1 MPDDDKD
8 LKDVSDDDLEATLSG
23 DTSDTSDTS
32 DDSSDDS
39 DDSSD
44 DSHDGDD
51 HSDNDDDADNDD
63 DDKGGDDKGDEI
75 DWEKELHKAKTNFG
89 RKTKNLEDQVK
100 SLTDNMNSLVDLI
113 KSGGLTKQAGN
124 QDNDKGNAFDD
135 DTPIPL
141 TMGGLAQVIAQMNN
155 QTSNKQSESQKKYE
169 NGYMKTVE
177 NLGSSYSDKVHKV
190 IVERMFKDFNVKH
203 SDNPALD
210 AQLNFREAEAAIL
223 REVRTRK
230 ANPLDKNKGKKNKGL
245 GGSTGSD
252 QDTRQ
257 SDPITLDKYAS
268 DFIASIGMSE
278 DDAKKAL
285 EGDMPMYLRGKV
297 GA

>member
-1 MPDDDKD
+1 MPIDEDV
-8 LKDVSDDDLEATLSG
+8 KDVSDDDLEAALT
-23 DTSDTSDTS
+23 DEI
-32 DDSSDDS
+32 
-39 DDSSD
+39 
-44 DSHDGDD
+44 
-51 HSDNDDDADNDD
+51 DAATNDD
-63 DDKGGDDKGDEI
+63 DDAHSDNTDDDNNDADDDGAVDGTDDGANDDDVDNKGDEI

-113 KSGGLTKQAGN
+113 KSGGLNQRQGK
-124 QDNDKGNAFDD
+124 QDNELNDAFDD

-155 QTSNKQSESQKKYE
+155 QTSNKQTESQKKYE